1 MHRESP
7 DGSSS
12 IAMRSLAREGA
23 RLAALLLVSAVV
35 VLQLVR
41 DRGAGR
47 SNTVEA
53 EGDTLSLDL
62 PSMENIRYNWQRD
75 FTAPGKGPYL
85 GLFFVESWKH
95 LLYYLLS
102 SSFTESIKTLC

>member
-1 MHRESP
+1 
-7 DGSSS
+7 
-12 IAMRSLAREGA
+12 MRSLAREGA

-47 SNTVEA
+47 GSNTVEG

-62 PSMENIRYNWQRD
+62 PSMENIRYSWQHD
-75 FTAPGKGPYL
+75 FTAPGKGPYF
-85 GLFFVESWKH
+85 GLFFIVST
-95 LLYYLLS
+95 Y
-102 SSFTESIKTLC
+102 

>member
-1 MHRESP
+1 
-7 DGSSS
+7 
-12 IAMRSLAREGA
+12 MRSLAREGA

-47 SNTVEA
+47 GGNTVEG

-62 PSMENIRYNWQRD
+62 PSMENIRY
-75 FTAPGKGPYL
+75 TAGNAISLRPEKAPTWA
-85 GLFFVESWKH
+85 FS
-95 LLYYLLS
+95 LLKVGSTYYTIYLLS

>member
-1 MHRESP
+1 MPRESP
-7 DGSSS
+7 VGSSS

-62 PSMENIRYNWQRD
+62 PSMENIRYSWQHD
-75 FTAPGKGPYL
+75 CTAPGKGPYM
-85 GLFFVESWKH
+85 GLFFVEST
-95 LLYYLLS
+95 YY
-102 SSFTESIKTLC
+102 TI

>member
-7 DGSSS
+7 VGSSS

-47 SNTVEA
+47 GNSVEG
-53 EGDTLSLDL
+53 EGGTLSLDL
-62 PSMENIRYNWQRD
+62 PSMENIRYSWQHD
-75 FTAPGKGPYL
+75 FTAPGKGPYM
-85 GLFFVESWKH
+85 GLFFVEST
-95 LLYYLLS
+95 YY
-102 SSFTESIKTLC
+102 TI